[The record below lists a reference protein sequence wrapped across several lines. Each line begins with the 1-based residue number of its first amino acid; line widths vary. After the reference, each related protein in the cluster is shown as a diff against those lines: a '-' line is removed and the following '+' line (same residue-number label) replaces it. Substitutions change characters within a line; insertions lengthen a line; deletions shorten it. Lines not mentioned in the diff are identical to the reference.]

1 MTTLAGSSSLP
12 HSHLPPLPLAN
23 LTQFTRTNFGSLL
36 SKISP
41 LPAATV
47 TTFATTPQKALSLL
61 LLLDQFPRNINRA
74 DSGSVY
80 TVTDPLALAVAQ
92 HATSP
97 SLRYDL
103 GPEGAW
109 TGIPTRRCWF
119 YLPFE
124 HSEDLGAHGRA
135 KELIEEL
142 IRDCK
147 GGKGE
152 GLTGDM
158 LGFLK
163 AHSDV
168 LERFGRYPYRNEAI
182 GRESTKEELEWLEKE
197 RPPWAR

>member
-1 MTTLAGSSSLP
+1 M
-12 HSHLPPLPLAN
+12 
-23 LTQFTRTNFGSLL
+23 
-36 SKISP
+36 
-41 LPAATV
+41 
-47 TTFATTPQKALSLL
+47 
-61 LLLDQFPRNINRA
+61 
-74 DSGSVY
+74 
-80 TVTDPLALAVAQ
+80 
-92 HATSP
+92 
-97 SLRYDL
+97 
-103 GPEGAW
+103 
-109 TGIPTRRCWF
+109 
-119 YLPFE
+119 
-124 HSEDLGAHGRA
+124 
-135 KELIEEL
+135 IEEL